1 MNQANAL
8 WTRNKSDITDEQYRE
23 FYKTVSHDYDDPLAW
38 THNRVE
44 GRSEYTQ
51 LLYVPGTRRS
61 TCGTATHAAG

>member
-51 LLYVPGTRRS
+51 LLYVPRHAPFDIWD
-61 TCGTATHAAG
+61 ATHAAG